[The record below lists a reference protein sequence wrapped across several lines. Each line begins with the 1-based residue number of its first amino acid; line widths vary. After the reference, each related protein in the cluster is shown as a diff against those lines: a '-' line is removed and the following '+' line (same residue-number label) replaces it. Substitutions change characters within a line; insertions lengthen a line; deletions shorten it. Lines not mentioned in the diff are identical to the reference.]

1 MSLAV
6 RVVGVYL
13 GTFFVLSPE
22 LIFYYNFG
30 YAPQTFSW
38 SHWALA
44 YIITAFINTLI
55 DYYAIK
61 LMLEKKKKNTF
72 RWLFLANTI
81 SVMLCAIYI
90 HFVPIRL

>member
-1 MSLAV
+1 MAKNDKS
-6 RVVGVYL
+6 RVLHEFSRTCGWCL
-13 GTFFVLSPE
+13 SWNIFCTFARTYF
-22 LIFYYNFG
+22 
-30 YAPQTFSW
+30 
-38 SHWALA
+38 LA

-55 DYYAIK
+55 DYDAIK
-61 LMLEKKKKNTF
+61 LMLELKLKNTF